1 MYRKVRGIN
10 WLADVVTIYANGEVF
25 THMLDGHEATQSTVN
40 MIEARKHV
48 KS

>member
-10 WLADVVTIYANGEVF
+10 WIADVTVIYSNDKVF
-25 THMLDGHEATQSTVN
+25 MRMVKGHEVTQSTVN

>member
-1 MYRKVRGIN
+1 MYRKARGIN

-25 THMLDGHEATQSTVN
+25 THMLDGHEISQSIAN
-40 MIEARKHV
+40 MLEARKHA

>member
-10 WLADVVTIYANGEVF
+10 WLSDVVTIYANGEVF
-25 THMLDGHEATQSTVN
+25 THTLDGREISQSTVN
-40 MIEARKHV
+40 MIEARKHA

>member
-1 MYRKVRGIN
+1 MHRKVRGIN
-10 WLADVVTIYANGEVF
+10 WLSDVVTIYDNGEVF
-25 THMLDGHEATQSTVN
+25 THMLDGHEISQSIVN

>member
-10 WLADVVTIYANGEVF
+10 WLADVVTIYADGEVF
-25 THMLDGHEATQSTVN
+25 THMLDDHEISQSTVN

>member
-1 MYRKVRGIN
+1 MYQKARGIN
-10 WLADVVTIYANGEVF
+10 WLSDVTIVYSSNRVF
-25 THMLDGHEATQSTVN
+25 TRMVKGHEVTQSIAN

>member
-1 MYRKVRGIN
+1 MYRKARGIN
-10 WLADVVTIYANGEVF
+10 WLSDVVTIYANGEVF
-25 THMLDGHEATQSTVN
+25 THMLDGHEVTQSTVN